1 MLINKLLTMMP
12 PLQFTLN
19 PYTFVSV
26 PLFIVGLVSTLYL
39 LRIKDKTAATWA
51 LVGVLGGFTLG
62 IAAMFAATGVVLW
75 GIAFWPAQDA
85 FAVFGMAAMILF
97 TYHFP
102 EKDRTLVP
110 RLAVLFGAG
119 TSVIALVYSL
129 YFAYQI
135 LINQSFDLKL
145 HPAYPFLMP
154 LTFLVALGVTIRRTI
169 QVHKKTVDRR
179 LALPQGK
186 ARPGRQHAF
195 SALWQPQDRYA
206 RVLRNFSVA
215 LFLGL
220 LQGVVSGLAMT
231 GLTSVPLEVYAI
243 GFSLLVMV
251 IAIVYATFE
260 HTDQQPSLIVK
271 LVGLSLVTLL
281 TILGAVGLF
290 EIHAAALQG
299 EKESRLQVEI
309 VRAAIPGSNL
319 AVVMPESVA
328 YVAARPWSPADDDA
342 PGSRDDYLL
351 YTRDPDFDILS
362 FFEENRLREMGSPS
376 SGPVW
381 DYYTARFLR
390 GGHRA
395 GSFILRY
402 SFSSQG
408 IFYRYVGYTFVE
420 NNIEYEVGFNLAEM
434 QQLMRYEGLVMTGV
448 VVTGS
453 LIIILFFPLLF
464 RANLVKPLDRLLEG
478 VKQANTGNLDVNV
491 PIAYQDEIGFLTH
504 SFNRMIHSIKTEIT
518 ERRRIEA
525 EVRNLNVTLEQRVA
539 DRTRE
544 LSALY
549 EVSAVASQVMSLDA
563 LLTESL
569 SQTMT
574 AMRSE
579 AGAIYLLD
587 ESEDVPASPVLRIAI
602 QQGVPPDIF
611 AQFEVAPVDQGLTGW
626 VFEHHRPLL
635 IPDVTADSRAPK
647 SIRQVGPW
655 SLLMAPLQAGGEV
668 FGILSLSRKPGQS
681 FNMEEVALLA
691 SIADQVGLAVRSD
704 RLRQLAHQATVLEE
718 RQRIARDLHD
728 SVTQSL
734 YGLVTLAEAGQAQLK
749 GTAADH
755 PLPPE
760 YLGHTFTL
768 IGETTRRAL
777 KEMRLFV
784 HQLNPPVLEQEGL
797 VGALHQRLA
806 TVEGRSDVEARL
818 LVNHIPAL
826 PLPVERDLYQ
836 IAQEALNN
844 ATRHAHATAI
854 TVHLDCEEGQ
864 VVLEVADN
872 GQGFD
877 PQAISTGGLGLSNMK
892 IRAGR
897 IGGTLH
903 IASAPGEGTRVKVV
917 VGGQEVRNNE
927 GVRSKE

>member
-1 MLINKLLTMMP
+1 MESW
-12 PLQFTLN
+12 QFTLS

-26 PLFIVGLVSTLYL
+26 PLFIVGLAGALYL
-39 LRIKDKTAATWA
+39 LRLKDKTAATWS

-62 IAAMFAATGVVLW
+62 MVAMFVTTGVVLW

-102 EKDRTLVP
+102 EKDRSLVS

-119 TSVIALVYSL
+119 ASVIALVYSL

-135 LINQSFDLKL
+135 FVNQTFDLNL
-145 HPAYPFLMP
+145 HPLYPFLMP
-154 LTFLVALGVTIRRTI
+154 LTFLVALGVTLRRTI
-169 QVHKKTVDRR
+169 LVHKKTVERR
-179 LALPQGK
+179 FALQQKK
-186 ARPGRQHAF
+186 ARAGWQQAF
-195 SALWQPQDRYA
+195 SALWQPQGRYA

-215 LFLGL
+215 LSLGL

-231 GLTSVPLEVYAI
+231 GLTSAPLEVYAI
-243 GFSLLVMV
+243 SFSLLVMV

-260 HTDQQPSLIVK
+260 HAEQQPSLIVK
-271 LVGLSLVTLL
+271 LVGFSLVMLL
-281 TILGAVGLF
+281 AILGAVGLF
-290 EIHAAALQG
+290 EIHTAALQG

-309 VRAAIPGSNL
+309 VRAAILGSNL
-319 AVVMPESVA
+319 AAMPEAVA
-328 YVAARPWSPADDDA
+328 YVVARPLLPADDNA
-342 PGSRDDYLL
+342 PGSRGDYLL
-351 YTRDPDFDILS
+351 YTRDTNFDILS
-362 FFEENRLREMGSPS
+362 FIKENRLRETESPS
-376 SGPVW
+376 LGPMW

-390 GGHRA
+390 GSHRA

-402 SFSSQG
+402 SFSPRGS
-408 IFYRYVGYTFVE
+408 FYRYVGYTFGE
-420 NNIEYEVGFNLAEM
+420 DNLEYEVGFSLADM
-434 QQLMRYEGLVMTGV
+434 QQLMRREGLVMTGV
-448 VVTGS
+448 VVSSS
-453 LIIILFFPLLF
+453 LLITLFFPLLF
-464 RANLVKPLDRLLEG
+464 RANLVKPLDRLLAG
-478 VKQANTGNLDVNV
+478 VKQANTGNLDVTV
-491 PIAYQDEIGFLTH
+491 PIAYQDEIGFLTR
-504 SFNRMIHSIKTEIT
+504 SFNRMVASIKTEMT
-518 ERRRIEA
+518 ERHRIEA
-525 EVRNLNVTLEQRVA
+525 EVRDLNITLEQRVA

-549 EVSAVASQVMSLDA
+549 EVSAVASQVMNLDA
-563 LLTESL
+563 LLAESL

-587 ESEDVPASPVLRIAI
+587 ESEDAPASPVLRIAVR
-602 QQGVPPDIF
+602 QGVDVF
-611 AQFEVAPVDQGLTGW
+611 AQFEVAPIDQGLTGW

-668 FGILSLSRKPGQS
+668 FGVLSLSRKPGQS

-704 RLRQLAHQATVLEE
+704 RLRQLAQQATVLEE

-728 SVTQSL
+728 SITQSL

-749 GTAADH
+749 SATAGH
-755 PLPPE
+755 PLTPE
-760 YLGHTFTL
+760 HLSHTFTL

-818 LVNHIPAL
+818 LVNYIPAL
-826 PLPVERDLYQ
+826 PLPVQRDLYQ

-844 ATRHAHATAI
+844 AMRHAHATAV
-854 TVHLDCEEGQ
+854 TVHLDSEEEH
-864 VVLEVADN
+864 VVLEVVDN
-872 GQGFD
+872 GQGFA
-877 PQAISTGGLGLSNMK
+877 PQAVSEGGLGLSNMK
-892 IRAGR
+892 ARAER
-897 IGGTLH
+897 IGGTFH
-903 IASAPGEGTRVKVV
+903 ITSAPGEGTRVKVV
-917 VGGQEVRNNE
+917 VAGIG
-927 GVRSKE
+927 SKE

>member
-1 MLINKLLTMMP
+1 MES
-12 PLQFTLN
+12 LQFTLS

-26 PLFIVGLVSTLYL
+26 PLFIVGLTSALYL
-39 LRIKDKTAATWA
+39 LRIKEKTVATWA

-62 IAAMFAATGVVLW
+62 MAAMFVATSVVLW

-135 LINQSFDLKL
+135 FVNQAFDLKL
-145 HPAYPFLMP
+145 HPVYPFLMA

-169 QVHKKTVDRR
+169 HVHKKTDDRR
-179 LALPQGK
+179 LALQQGK
-186 ARPGRQHAF
+186 ARSGRQHTF
-195 SALWQPQDRYA
+195 SALRQPQDRYV

-215 LFLGL
+215 LSLGL
-220 LQGVVSGLAMT
+220 LQGVVSGLSMT
-231 GLTSVPLEVYAI
+231 GLTSLPLEVYAI

-260 HTDQQPSLIVK
+260 HADQQPSLIVK
-271 LVGLSLVTLL
+271 LVGLSLVTMLA
-281 TILGAVGLF
+281 ILGAVGLF
-290 EIHAAALQG
+290 EIHAAVLQG

-309 VRAAIPGSNL
+309 VRRAILGSNL
-319 AVVMPESVA
+319 TAIPESVI
-328 YVAARPWSPADDDA
+328 YIAAWPLFSADDDVS
-342 PGSRDDYLL
+342 GSWGDHLL
-351 YTRDPDFDILS
+351 YTRDPDFDLFS
-362 FFEENRLREMGSPS
+362 LVEENRLRETGAS
-376 SGPVW
+376 SSAPVW
-381 DYYTARFLR
+381 DYYTARLLR
-390 GGHRA
+390 GDQRA
-395 GSFILRY
+395 GSFIWRY
-402 SFSSQG
+402 SLSPREG
-408 IFYRYVGYTFVE
+408 FYRYVGYTFVE
-420 NNIEYEVGFNLAEM
+420 DNIEYEVGFSLAEM
-434 QQLMRYEGLVMTGV
+434 EQLMRHEGLVMTGV
-448 VVTGS
+448 VVVSS
-453 LIIILFFPLLF
+453 LFIILFFPLLF

-491 PIAYQDEIGFLTH
+491 PIAYQDEIGFLTR

-525 EVRNLNVTLEQRVA
+525 EVRDLNVTLEQRVT

-549 EVSAVASQVMSLDA
+549 EVSAVASQAMSLGA

-587 ESEDVPASPVLRIAI
+587 ESEDAPTSPVLRIAVR
-602 QQGVPPDIF
+602 QGVSPDVF
-611 AQFEVAPVDQGLTGW
+611 AQFEVAPVDQGLMGW

-635 IPDVTADSRAPK
+635 IPDVTTDSRVPK

-655 SLLMAPLQAGGEV
+655 SLLMAPLQAGKEL

-691 SIADQVGLAVRSD
+691 SIADQVGVAVRSD
-704 RLRQLAHQATVLEE
+704 RLRQLAHQDTVLEE

-749 GTAADH
+749 SATADH
-755 PLPPE
+755 PLTPKH
-760 YLGHTFTL
+760 LSHTFTL
-768 IGETTRRAL
+768 IGETTRYAL

-818 LVNHIPAL
+818 LVKDMLAL
-826 PLPVERDLYQ
+826 PLPVEQALYQ

-844 ATRHAHATAI
+844 AMRHAHATAI
-854 TVHLDCEEGQ
+854 TINLECEGQ
-864 VVLEVADN
+864 QVILEVVDN

-877 PQAISTGGLGLSNMK
+877 PQAIPKGRLGLSNMK
-892 IRAGR
+892 ARAEQ

-903 IASAPGEGTRVKVV
+903 ITSAPGEGTRVKVV
-917 VGGQEVRNNE
+917 VE
-927 GVRSKE
+927 GVGNKE